1 MEFRLLGPLEA
12 RVAGEAVTLG
22 GAKQR
27 GVLAVLLLRADE
39 VVPVE
44 RLIDEIWGDS
54 PPPSAAHSL
63 EAYVSRLRQLFNGH
77 GPSLVRRGAGYSLE
91 LGDAQLDVRDFM
103 ELLDGVSHALEASDD
118 ARVSRLAADALA
130 LWRGPALADV
140 ALASAGRVEAERLEE
155 LRLRTLEQRFDAR
168 LALGRDE
175 KLVGELQVLVGQNP
189 YRERFVAQ
197 LMLALYRSGRHAD
210 ALDAYEKT
218 RTALDDDLG
227 LQPSAELQQL
237 SGQIVRQEP
246 ALQSSTVYVR
256 QARRG
261 AIERNARRVS
271 GLVLA
276 GAVTVAAMALTAN
289 GSTPNE
295 ERASPTTKRVAI
307 VLPGSDSEEL
317 SHAARSVSVGVR
329 RAQVLNDLETE
340 TLLVNEHAGD
350 STEIERLARRID
362 LGGFGIVI
370 VLGDGKAA
378 RALSRH
384 VRKLPEVRFVFIDA
398 SLRDLSLENASNAIA
413 VRFADEDS
421 TYLAGYLTGLAEPMD
436 GSSDSVERVSVV
448 AGLPTSHT
456 KRAVA
461 EFTRGLRNSI
471 RGVDVRVDYSREL
484 VEPTRC
490 EQLANRQI
498 DSGSDVVFVVAG
510 QCGLGA
516 LAVARLRGVWG
527 IGADDDG
534 VGYAPHVL
542 AFTYKEW
549 ERAAERGVEG
559 ALNRTLL
566 MGKDLVLGLEDDYAV
581 GLQMSYQVPEHI
593 QSLVVSRCSEIRAS
607 RHPTVEH

>member
-12 RVAGEAVTLG
+12 RVAGEAVPLG

-27 GVLAVLLLRADE
+27 AVLAVLLLRADE
-39 VVPVE
+39 AVPVE

-246 ALQSSTVYVR
+246 ALQSSTVYAR

-261 AIERNARRVS
+261 AIEERSAGVRARVGGRGDCRRHGTHGQREHPERRARVTHDETRCDRPS
-271 GLVLA
+271 GLRF
-276 GAVTVAAMALTAN
+276 G
-289 GSTPNE
+289 
-295 ERASPTTKRVAI
+295 
-307 VLPGSDSEEL
+307 
-317 SHAARSVSVGVR
+317 GVESR
-329 RAQVLNDLETE
+329 RQ
-340 TLLVNEHAGD
+340 
-350 STEIERLARRID
+350 ERLRR
-362 LGGFGIVI
+362 GSPCAGSQRS
-370 VLGDGKAA
+370 GD
-378 RALSRH
+378 
-384 VRKLPEVRFVFIDA
+384 
-398 SLRDLSLENASNAIA
+398 
-413 VRFADEDS
+413 
-421 TYLAGYLTGLAEPMD
+421 
-436 GSSDSVERVSVV
+436 
-448 AGLPTSHT
+448 
-456 KRAVA
+456 
-461 EFTRGLRNSI
+461 
-471 RGVDVRVDYSREL
+471 
-484 VEPTRC
+484 
-490 EQLANRQI
+490 
-498 DSGSDVVFVVAG
+498 
-510 QCGLGA
+510 
-516 LAVARLRGVWG
+516 
-527 IGADDDG
+527 
-534 VGYAPHVL
+534 
-542 AFTYKEW
+542 
-549 ERAAERGVEG
+549 
-559 ALNRTLL
+559 
-566 MGKDLVLGLEDDYAV
+566 
-581 GLQMSYQVPEHI
+581 
-593 QSLVVSRCSEIRAS
+593 
-607 RHPTVEH
+607 